1 MKHYKPTTPS
11 RRHMSVVSYRNVLT
25 QSEPQK
31 SLTRGFKKRRGQEF
45 RRSNNGPT
53 QRRRSKRSYREIDFK
68 YDKIDIPATVS
79 SVEYDPNRSGFI
91 SLLFYA
97 DGAKRYVLLPAGLKV
112 GDKVI
117 TSEKA
122 DIKPGNRL
130 PLKKIPVGTF
140 IYNIEILPMSGA
152 KMIRSAG
159 AFAELFGSRQR
170 LRFCSKCLP
179 PKSGRFP

>member
-1 MKHYKPTTPS
+1 MFFC
-11 RRHMSVVSYRNVLT
+11 L
-25 QSEPQK
+25 
-31 SLTRGFKKRRGQEF
+31 
-45 RRSNNGPT
+45 
-53 QRRRSKRSYREIDFK
+53 
-68 YDKIDIPATVS
+68 
-79 SVEYDPNRSGFI
+79 
-91 SLLFYA
+91 
-97 DGAKRYVLLPAGLKV
+97 GLKV

-159 AFAELFGSRQR
+159 AAELLAHDSGYALLKMPSTEVRKVSLEAMVSISNR
-170 LRFCSKCLP
+170 CLT
-179 PKSGRFP
+179 KNTN